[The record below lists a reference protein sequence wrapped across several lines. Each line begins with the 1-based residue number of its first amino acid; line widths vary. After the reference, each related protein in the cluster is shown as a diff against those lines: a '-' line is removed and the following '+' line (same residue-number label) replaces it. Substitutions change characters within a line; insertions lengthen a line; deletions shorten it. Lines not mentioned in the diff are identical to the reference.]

1 MRKMAAIIG
10 LVVSGVMILLGV
22 LVQTGAILDFDGDT
36 AIYASFGPD
45 FYTYSYRATR
55 YAANNVDELGEF
67 AQGAL
72 GLVLVLA
79 GAAGVALSRYGMV
92 AAQESEEQ
100 RELMR
105 AILRKMNQAEKP
117 AAKPEIKAPVEKP
130 VAPVRDAPVTP
141 VAPKPVASKP
151 VPTVTPVVKPTKIIN
166 APPVAIPSN
175 LSPEEMKPWTCTY
188 CGASN
193 AFHRKFCHRCEEDR
207 Q

>member
-36 AIYASFGPD
+36 AIYVSFNHD
-45 FYTYSYRATR
+45 FYNYSYQATR

-72 GLVLVLA
+72 GLVLVMA
-79 GAAGVALSRYGMV
+79 GAAGAALSRYGMA

-105 AILRKMNQAEKP
+105 AILVKMNQAEKP
-117 AAKPEIKAPVEKP
+117 AAKPEIKAPVEAP
-130 VAPVRDAPVTP
+130 VAPVKAEPAAPVQPKPVVPVTP
-141 VAPKPVASKP
+141 VVRPARVEIAAP
-151 VPTVTPVVKPTKIIN
+151 VK
-166 APPVAIPSN
+166 IPSN

-193 AFHRKFCHRCEEDR
+193 AFHRKFCHRCEKDR
-207 Q
+207 E

>member
-1 MRKMAAIIG
+1 MRKMAAKIG

-22 LVQTGAILDFDGDT
+22 LVQTGVIWGYDGVDPK
-36 AIYASFGPD
+36 YVYFGTENS
-45 FYTYSYRATR
+45 YNTYMYRALYYSGNMER
-55 YAANNVDELGEF
+55 KGLGM
-67 AQGAL
+67 
-72 GLVLVLA
+72 VMIV
-79 GAAGVALSRYGMV
+79 AGVAGAVLSRYGMA

-105 AILRKMNQAEKP
+105 AILVKMNQAEKP
-117 AAKPEIKAPVEKP
+117 AAKPEIKTPVEKP

-141 VAPKPVASKP
+141 VAPKPV
-151 VPTVTPVVKPTKIIN
+151 PTVTPVVKPTKIIN
-166 APPVAIPSN
+166 APSVAIPSN